1 MEFNYGKGVNMM
13 NRLLLSVA
21 VVCQIA
27 LVSRAFADH
36 ASPIDLAPVIEPV
49 RAKYNAPAVSAAVVR
64 AGKIAAVGATGVRSL
79 KTNETVA
86 VGDRSLIGS
95 CGKSATRLLIGRLVD
110 KGKLRWDST
119 LGELL
124 PDVSMLDDYKSV
136 TVGDI
141 IAHRGGL
148 QPYTMINPTKTP
160 AVFAPAAS
168 PREGRAGFIQHLLS
182 EKPAA
187 APKSKFV
194 YSNAG
199 YGLLGHIAERLS
211 DKPYEQLM
219 RDEVF
224 RPLDMKSAMIGGP
237 GEASNIAGWAG
248 HLRQKEVFE
257 PAPVRTALPAIAPA
271 GMMSMSIEDFAKLA
285 AALIEVEARRP
296 NDFLGAKAIDKLPE
310 LRPGSAG
317 EGEIFFGGDGHY
329 TAAFALWPSKGLGI
343 VVESN
348 AGDSDDLCRA
358 LIKAVREHSA
368 SELASVG
375 GPQPA
380 DVDRP
385 RYGIQLEAEEG
396 GSSLFVAGVESGSV
410 AQKGGLKEGDKI
422 TAINGTP
429 FEKLSLDDQ
438 MAQFRKSPL
447 TLKIDR
453 DGNEMTIQ
461 LKLP

>member
-1 MEFNYGKGVNMM
+1 M
-13 NRLLLSVA
+13 NRIFLCAA

-27 LVSRAFADH
+27 LVSHAFADH
-36 ASPIDLAPVIEPV
+36 ASPADLTPVIEPV
-49 RAKYNAPAVSAAVVR
+49 RAKFGAPGVAAAVVR
-64 AGKIAAVGATGVRSL
+64 DGKIVAVGASGLRSL
-79 KTNETVA
+79 KTSEPVA
-86 VGDRSLIGS
+86 VEDRSLIGS
-95 CGKSATRLLIGRLVD
+95 CGKSATRLLLGRLVD

-124 PDVSMLDDYKSV
+124 PDISMLDEYKFV
-136 TVGDI
+136 TIGDI
-141 IAHRGGL
+141 MAHRGGL

-160 AVFAPAAS
+160 AVFAPASS
-168 PREGRAGFIQHLLS
+168 PREARAAFIKQLLS

-199 YGLLGHIAERLS
+199 YGLLGHIAERVA

-224 RPLDMKSAMIGGP
+224 RPLDMKSALIGGP
-237 GEASNIAGWAG
+237 AEASNVAGWSG
-248 HLRQKEVFE
+248 HLRRKDTFE
-257 PAPVRTALPAIAPA
+257 PAPVRTGLPAIAPA
-271 GMMSMSIEDFAKLA
+271 GMMSMSIGDVAKLA
-285 AALIEVEARRP
+285 AAVFDVEARRP

-358 LIKAVREHSA
+358 LINAAREHSA
-368 SELASVG
+368 PQVTSVG

-380 DVDRP
+380 DAMRP
-385 RYGIQLEAEEG
+385 RYGIQLEAEEDG
-396 GSSLFVAGVESGSV
+396 ATMQVVGVESGSP
-410 AQKGGLKEGDKI
+410 AEKGGLKEGDKVI
-422 TAINGTP
+422 ALNGTP
-429 FEKLSLDDQ
+429 LDKLTADERTA
-438 MAQFRKSPL
+438 MFRKSPVAM
-447 TLKIDR
+447 KIER
-453 DGNEMTIQ
+453 NGKELTIQ
-461 LKLP
+461 LELP